1 MSKKPESPM
10 ERLRNVALWQWG
22 LIVIGAGV
30 AASQLAGLLHAPPAG
45 SDAARGAA
53 FGQGVVALLSVI
65 AGVVLI
71 VMHFVRGKR
80 R

>member
-1 MSKKPESPM
+1 MSKKPDSPM
-10 ERLRNVALWQWG
+10 ERLKNVALWQWG

-30 AASQLAGLLHAPPAG
+30 AAGLLAGLQSPPAG

-53 FGQGVVALLSVI
+53 FGRGAVTLLAVI

-71 VMHFVRGKR
+71 VMHFVRQKR